1 MTQADQARQMCRVQA
16 ARQASAVGE
25 SSSTAFGDAVGFVD
39 GCASVA
45 HNVQER
51 KLPQYSRQ
59 GPKVK
64 GILSSG
70 QHRSLYCVFS

>member
-1 MTQADQARQMCRVQA
+1 MTQADQAGQVQLEKA
-16 ARQASAVGE
+16 AALLLGM
-25 SSSTAFGDAVGFVD
+25 AVGFVD

-51 KLPQYSRQ
+51 KLQQYSRQ

-64 GILSSG
+64 GILNSG